1 MRIRIFG
8 YYWQLGL
15 VLLWVFESTVIF
27 GSSVLAFRWLGA
39 ESPAVMWAQSAVLAC
54 SVAACVTRPPGSCC
68 VSG

>member
-39 ESPAVMWAQSAVLAC
+39 ESPADVGAVGCACQLRDGRGDRHGPVQS
-54 SVAACVTRPPGSCC
+54 PPA
-68 VSG
+68 